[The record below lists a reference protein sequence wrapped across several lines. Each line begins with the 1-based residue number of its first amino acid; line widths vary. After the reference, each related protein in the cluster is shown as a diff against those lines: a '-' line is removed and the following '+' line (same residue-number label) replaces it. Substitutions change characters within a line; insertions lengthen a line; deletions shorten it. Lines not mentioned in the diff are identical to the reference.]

1 MKILLLTK
9 YSRLGASSR
18 LRALQYIPYL
28 EDKGYNITVEPLFD
42 DVYLEILYSS
52 KTRTFNRIA
61 FLYLK
66 RILSLRNAKNYDVLW
81 IEKELLP
88 YMPPILERLLN
99 IFNIPYIVDYD
110 DAIFHNYD
118 LSDNIVIRHF
128 LSKKID
134 IVMKN
139 AKCVTAGSSYLIE
152 RAKIAHAKKTK
163 WIPTVIDLER
173 YKIIAPT
180 PNKNYNKTIGWI
192 GSPYTQKYLLQIKEA
207 LNALNKKHSINL
219 LLVGATDSIVQEFPD
234 IAVTVVPWSENTET
248 DYIRKMDIGIMPLSN
263 TPWELGKCGYKLI
276 QYMACGIPVV
286 ASPVGVNSIIV
297 NNSKSGYLA
306 ENNEQWYICLDKLLR
321 SSIRCE
327 TFGVSGRAAI
337 DSIYSLQV
345 QAPVLARIFNSIV
358 KKGAF

>member
-276 QYMACGIPVV
+276 QYMACGIPFV
-286 ASPVGVNSIIV
+286 ASSIGENVNIQR
-297 NNSKSGYLA
+297 NSNGGYLA
-306 ENNEQWYICLDKLLR
+306 LTQQEWIDCLDLLLTSASKR
-321 SSIRCE
+321 D
-327 TFGVSGRAAI
+327 TVGKAGRHAVE
-337 DSIYSLQV
+337 SIYSLQA
-345 QAPVLARIFNSIV
+345 QLDELTKVLEKI
-358 KKGAF
+358 